1 MKIVAI
7 VGSLRKNS
15 YNKLLLNAVK
25 KYKTDYLDIE
35 EISIGNL
42 PLYNQDFEKNPSE
55 KVLNF
60 VEAIRN
66 SDGVLIIT
74 PEYNYSIPGVLK
86 NAIDWAS
93 RSFNGKKNA
102 FFEKPVA
109 LMSASMGLFGG
120 VRAQYHLRQIF
131 VNLNAF
137 VMNQPEFMLS
147 SAHEKFD
154 QNGELKDEF
163 TIKFINTFN
172 IAFINWIEKFSFVK
186 SNVA

>member
-1 MKIVAI
+1 
-7 VGSLRKNS
+7 
-15 YNKLLLNAVK
+15 
-25 KYKTDYLDIE
+25 
-35 EISIGNL
+35 
-42 PLYNQDFEKNPSE
+42 
-55 KVLNF
+55 
-60 VEAIRN
+60 
-66 SDGVLIIT
+66 
-74 PEYNYSIPGVLK
+74 
-86 NAIDWAS
+86 
-93 RSFNGKKNA
+93 
-102 FFEKPVA
+102 
-109 LMSASMGLFGG
+109 MGLFGG